1 MRATSPRSIPTERR
15 TPKYSLLS
23 PRSIPTERR
32 TPKYS
37 LLSPRSIPTERRTP
51 KSKDQKA
58 TSLWAGAW
66 PPHFAREP
74 ATDGT
79 GRDGSI
85 GLSLAI
91 TASRSTPRRKVCRAD
106 RRPVRHGAGVH
117 FKFENHATAVGTPTR
132 RGSKRRPRANTANHS
147 LYRTSMPAARGQ
159 ATRYP
164 EGHFAREGTSYGR
177 RGLTTLST
185 GNGNGNGNERGDVGT
200 HGRQRQA
207 GNSRRGNGNGN
218 GNERGDVGTHGRQ
231 RQAGNS
237 RRGNDP
243 RTDGRRSIP
252 SRPYTTLSQHP
263 KQPLRRCC
271 GDDTRSGS

>member
-1 MRATSPRSIPTERR
+1 
-15 TPKYSLLS
+15 L
-23 PRSIPTERR
+23 
-32 TPKYS
+32 
-37 LLSPRSIPTERRTP
+37 
-51 KSKDQKA
+51 
-58 TSLWAGAW
+58 

-132 RGSKRRPRANTANHS
+132 RGSKRQPRANTANHS

-207 GNSRRGNGNGN
+207 GNSRRGN
-218 GNERGDVGTHGRQ
+218 
-231 RQAGNS
+231 
-237 RRGNDP
+237 DP